1 MKVGIIGAGM
11 AGLAAA
17 HFLHKRGVDVE
28 VIEAGAF
35 AGGSA
40 HSFVWNGHTCD
51 WAAHRLFTRDEHILQ
66 LIQSLTP
73 LRTLDRVSAVRLAG
87 KWLKD
92 PVDAVQLCGRFF
104 PHNTFTVPWTYLTR
118 PRHLPETSFRSYC
131 LAKYGSRLEQF
142 LFSPY
147 TEKMFGIDADRISVE
162 WARKKT
168 RLSGPLDVIRQG
180 SKTKFNYFYYPQKG
194 AFGAIGDAL
203 LAPVKDF
210 VKYNARATSI
220 DLDPTGTRVLRVRYE
235 RDGQPGVLEADTYV
249 STLPLTTLCSMTG
262 FESPLTYRS
271 VAAVYVHLNKPR
283 ATPNHWIYCMDG
295 KSMPVNRVCEVK
307 NMWPGCG
314 PEDTTVLCAEV
325 TECHTAG
332 FEEAAVR
339 GMADAGIYRMEDVL
353 DTTVVRR
360 DFSYPVYCCDYE
372 KDVDAALAHL
382 SRFANLRSV
391 GRAAQFEH
399 MEIDNCLESALHCVR
414 ELTAAQPAAE
424 AGAAPA
430 AGAAAPSRSSLAVEP
445 RVACIIADT
454 GTGDALL
461 RSLDTFRAAAY
472 SRLRLIAVTPDATRA
487 ASLRAAYP
495 GLEVLHDASGR
506 HLPSMYNKGIVA
518 ALRDGDPADYLFLAQ
533 SCVTTEPDA
542 LARLVAVAQRDPEA
556 GILAPQLL
564 LAEDPARLWSIGLR
578 FRSFPPSSKNIG
590 RGCPAADYPK
600 SREIDYAVSA
610 ALLVSR
616 AAIEA
621 AGLFDPGFSFYYE
634 DMDLSRRV
642 RAHDYRI
649 RYVPEARLYHHDD
662 APAASPSAFHEAWGE
677 SFTRFYRRH
686 MPGALLPLHFA
697 YLILRESL
705 TGNLPRIPALVR
717 GMRRGLQKSLGEPP
731 SIDSADILG

>member
-1 MKVGIIGAGM
+1 
-11 AGLAAA
+11 
-17 HFLHKRGVDVE
+17 
-28 VIEAGAF
+28 
-35 AGGSA
+35 
-40 HSFVWNGHTCD
+40 
-51 WAAHRLFTRDEHILQ
+51 
-66 LIQSLTP
+66 
-73 LRTLDRVSAVRLAG
+73 
-87 KWLKD
+87 
-92 PVDAVQLCGRFF
+92 
-104 PHNTFTVPWTYLTR
+104 
-118 PRHLPETSFRSYC
+118 
-131 LAKYGSRLEQF
+131 
-142 LFSPY
+142 
-147 TEKMFGIDADRISVE
+147 
-162 WARKKT
+162 
-168 RLSGPLDVIRQG
+168 
-180 SKTKFNYFYYPQKG
+180 
-194 AFGAIGDAL
+194 
-203 LAPVKDF
+203 
-210 VKYNARATSI
+210 
-220 DLDPTGTRVLRVRYE
+220 
-235 RDGQPGVLEADTYV
+235 
-249 STLPLTTLCSMTG
+249 
-262 FESPLTYRS
+262 
-271 VAAVYVHLNKPR
+271 
-283 ATPNHWIYCMDG
+283 
-295 KSMPVNRVCEVK
+295 
-307 NMWPGCG
+307 
-314 PEDTTVLCAEV
+314 
-325 TECHTAG
+325 
-332 FEEAAVR
+332 
-339 GMADAGIYRMEDVL
+339 
-353 DTTVVRR
+353 
-360 DFSYPVYCCDYE
+360 
-372 KDVDAALAHL
+372 
-382 SRFANLRSV
+382 
-391 GRAAQFEH
+391 

-414 ELTAAQPAAE
+414 ELTAAQP
-424 AGAAPA
+424 
-430 AGAAAPSRSSLAVEP
+430 AAAPSRSSLAVEP

-487 ASLRAAYP
+487 TSLRAAYP

-621 AGLFDPGFSFYYE
+621 AGLFDPGFSCYYE

>member
-11 AGLAAA
+11 AGLATA
-17 HFLHKRGVDVE
+17 HFLNRRGVDVE
-28 VIEAGAF
+28 VIEASAIS
-35 AGGSA
+35 GGSA

-118 PRHLPETSFRSYC
+118 PRSLPETSFRSYC
-131 LAKYGSRLEQF
+131 LAKYGSRLERF

-180 SKTKFNYFYYPQKG
+180 SKTKFNYFYYPQAG
-194 AFGAIGDAL
+194 GFGAIGDAL
-203 LAPVKDF
+203 LAPVKDR
-210 VKYNARATSI
+210 VLYGARATSL
-220 DLDPTGTRVLRVRYE
+220 DLDPTGTRVLRVHYE
-235 RDGQPGVLEADTYV
+235 RDGEPGILEADTFV
-249 STLPLTTLCSMTG
+249 STLPLTTLCAMTG

-314 PEDTTVLCAEV
+314 PENTTVLCAEV
-325 TECHTAG
+325 TECHTDG

-339 GMADAGIYRMEDVL
+339 GMADAGIYSMSDVL

-360 DFSYPVYCCDYE
+360 DHSYPVYCCDYE

-382 SRFANLRSV
+382 SRFTNLRSV

-424 AGAAPA
+424 ASAAPDAKAPA
-430 AGAAAPSRSSLAVEP
+430 AQRSTLPVEP
-445 RVACIIADT
+445 RVACVIADT
-454 GTGDALL
+454 GTGEALL
-461 RSLDTFRAAAY
+461 RCLDTFRALAY
-472 SRLRLIAVTPDATRA
+472 SRLRLLAVTPDATRA
-487 ASLRAAYP
+487 TSLRAAYP

-506 HLPSMYNKGIVA
+506 HLPSMYNKGLVA
-518 ALRDGDPADYLFLAQ
+518 ALRSDDPADYVLLAQ
-533 SCVTTEPDA
+533 STVTAEPDA

-556 GILAPQLL
+556 GILAPQLCM
-564 LAEDPARLWSIGLR
+564 ATDPERLWSIGLR

-600 SREIDYAVSA
+600 SREVDYAVSS

-616 AAIEA
+616 AAVEA
-621 AGLFDPGFSFYYE
+621 AGLFDPGFSCYYE
-634 DMDLSRRV
+634 DMDFSRRV

-662 APAASPSAFHEAWGE
+662 APAVPPSAFHEAWGE

-686 MPGALLPLHFA
+686 MRGGLLPLHFA
-697 YLILRESL
+697 YLIARESL

>member
-11 AGLAAA
+11 AGLATA

-28 VIEAGAF
+28 LIEASAIT
-35 AGGSA
+35 GGSA

-147 TEKMFGIDADRISVE
+147 TEKMFGIDADHISVE

-180 SKTKFNYFYYPQKG
+180 SKTKFNYFYYPQTG

-203 LAPVKDF
+203 LAPVKNL

-220 DLDPTGTRVLRVRYE
+220 DLDPTGTRVLRVHYE
-235 RDGQPGVLEADTYV
+235 RDGEPGVLEADTYV
-249 STLPLTTLCSMTG
+249 STLPLTTLCAMTG
-262 FESPLTYRS
+262 FESPLQYRS

-295 KSMPVNRVCEVK
+295 KTMPVNRVCEVK

-314 PEDTTVLCAEV
+314 PENTTVLCAEV

-332 FEEAAVR
+332 FEEEAVR

-353 DTTVVRR
+353 DTTVVQR
-360 DFSYPVYCCDYE
+360 DYSYPVYCCDYE

-382 SRFANLRSV
+382 SKIENLRSV

-414 ELTAAQPAAE
+414 ELTATQPAAE
-424 AGAAPA
+424 AASADA
-430 AGAAAPSRSSLAVEP
+430 TAAAQSRSTLPVEP

-461 RSLDTFRAAAY
+461 RCLDTFRAAAY

-487 ASLRAAYP
+487 TSLRAAYP

-564 LAEDPARLWSIGLR
+564 LAEDPTRLWSIGLR

-621 AGLFDPGFSFYYE
+621 AGLFDPGFSCYYE

-649 RYVPEARLYHHDD
+649 RYVPEAHLYHHADT
-662 APAASPSAFHEAWGE
+662 PAASPAAFHEAWGE

-697 YLILRESL
+697 YLIARESL

-717 GMRRGLQKSLGEPP
+717 GMRRGLQKSLGDPP
-731 SIDSADILG
+731 SIASADILG

>member
-11 AGLAAA
+11 AGLATA
-17 HFLHKRGVDVE
+17 HFLNRRGVEVE
-28 VIEAGAF
+28 VLEASPE

-40 HSFVWNGHTCD
+40 CSFVWNGHVCD

-73 LRTLDRVSAVRLAG
+73 LRTLDRVSAVWLAG

-104 PHNTFTVPWTYLTR
+104 PRNTFSVPWTYLTR

-147 TEKMFGIDADRISVE
+147 TEKMFGIDADHISVE

-210 VKYNARATSI
+210 VKYNARATAI

-235 RDGQPGVLEADTYV
+235 RDGQPGELVADTYI
-249 STLPLTTLCSMTG
+249 STLPLTEVCRMTG

-314 PEDTTVLCAEV
+314 PEETTVLCAEV

-339 GMADAGIYRMEDVL
+339 GMADAGIYAMSDVL

-372 KDVDAALAHL
+372 KDVDTARAHL
-382 SRFANLRSV
+382 ARFTNLRAV

-414 ELTAAQPAAE
+414 ELTASQTVQAD
-424 AGAAPA
+424 APQ
-430 AGAAAPSRSSLAVEP
+430 RSDLAVEP
-445 RVACIIADT
+445 RVAAVVADT
-454 GTGDALL
+454 GTGEALL
-461 RSLDTFRAAAY
+461 RCLDSFRAAAY
-472 SRLRLIAVTPDATRA
+472 SRLRLIAVTPDETRIP
-487 ASLRAAYP
+487 SLHAAYP
-495 GLEVLHDASGR
+495 GLEVLHDASG
-506 HLPSMYNKGIVA
+506 HGLPSMYNKGIIA
-518 ALRDGDPADYLFLAQ
+518 ALRGDDPADFVMLAQ
-533 SCVTTEPDA
+533 SCVTCEPDA
-542 LARLVAVAQRDPEA
+542 IARLVSVAQRDPEA
-556 GILAPQLL
+556 GILAPQLCM
-564 LAEDPARLWSIGLR
+564 ATDHDRLWSIGLR

-600 SREIDYAVSA
+600 SREVDYAVSA

-621 AGLFDPGFSFYYE
+621 AGLFDPGFSCYYE
-634 DMDLSRRV
+634 DMDFSRRV

-649 RYVPEARLYHHDD
+649 RYVPESRLYHHDD
-662 APAASPSAFHEAWGE
+662 APALTPSAFHEAWGE

-686 MPGALLPLHFA
+686 MRGGLLPLHFA
-697 YLILRESL
+697 YLIARESL

-717 GMRRGLQKSLGEPP
+717 GMRRGLQKSLGDPP